1 MKTIAGYS
9 LLTPSQQAVLP
20 DPRAKLSDSWVGA
33 LQTLISRR
41 AAERPQAPAIV
52 DDGGTWTYREL
63 DLESNRLAN
72 GLIAGGIDAGD
83 VVAIYAH
90 RSAALALAILGV
102 LKAGGVFVILDPA
115 YPPARLVD
123 YLRIAR
129 PKGWLQ
135 MAAAGE
141 LPEEVAHWL
150 DAAAPLRL
158 SLPNEKEEFSDGLR
172 DCPKVFPA
180 VAINAD
186 SPAYLAFTSG
196 STGQPKGVLCRHGP
210 MTHFLPWQEEA
221 FGLHRSDR
229 YALLSG
235 LGYNHLQRDL
245 FTALASG
252 ATLYVPDA
260 DRLKDPHRLAD
271 WLRERA
277 ITILHLTPA
286 LGRMLET
293 AKGQSLPSARRIF
306 FGGDLLSRQDVR
318 AMRELA
324 PNAEIVSFYG
334 ATETQRAVGYFVVA
348 DDQLRLDVRAKP
360 TLPTGRGAPDVQ
372 LLLLTPSGQLAGV
385 GEVGELYVRSP
396 HLAAGYVDDDALTAA
411 NFLVNPFTTE
421 KSDRLF
427 RTGELARYL
436 PDGNVEWAG
445 RVRPARE
452 HSRFP
457 RSSSPKWKRR

>member
-1 MKTIAGYS
+1 M
-9 LLTPSQQAVLP
+9 VLP
-20 DPRAKLSDSWVGA
+20 DPRVKLGDAWFGPGH
-33 LQTLISRR
+33 TIISRR
-41 AAERPQAPAIV
+41 AEERPQAPAIV

-63 DLESNRLAN
+63 NLQSNRLAN
-72 GLIAGGIDAGD
+72 CLIAGGIEPGD

-123 YLRIAR
+123 YLGIAR

-141 LPEEVAHWL
+141 LPEEVARWL
-150 DAAAPLRL
+150 DAAAPQRL
-158 SLPNEKEEFSDGLR
+158 SLPDKQKEISAGLR
-172 DCPKVFPA
+172 NFSARAPVVTVD
-180 VAINAD
+180 AD

-221 FGLHRSDR
+221 FALHSSDR

-235 LGYNHLQRDL
+235 LAYNHLHRDL

-252 ATLYVPDA
+252 ATLFVPGPDC
-260 DRLKDPHRLAD
+260 LKDPNRLAD
-271 WLRERA
+271 WMRENA

-293 AKGQSLPSARRIF
+293 AKGKSLPSVRRIF

-318 AMRELA
+318 SMRELA

-334 ATETQRAVGYFVVA
+334 ATETQRAVGYFAVS
-348 DDQLRLDVRAKP
+348 DDQLRDDVRAKP
-360 TLPTGRGAPDVQ
+360 SLPTGRGAPDVQ
-372 LLLLTPSGQLAGV
+372 LLLLTPSGQFAGI

-411 NFLVNPFTTE
+411 NFLVNPFTRE

-427 RTGELARYL
+427 RTGDLGRYL
-436 PDGNVEWAG
+436 PDGNVEWVG
-445 RVRPARE
+445 RDRPARE
-452 HSRFP
+452 HPRFP
-457 RSSSPKWKRR
+457 GRTRRSGSGAEPMRRRACRRRGRR